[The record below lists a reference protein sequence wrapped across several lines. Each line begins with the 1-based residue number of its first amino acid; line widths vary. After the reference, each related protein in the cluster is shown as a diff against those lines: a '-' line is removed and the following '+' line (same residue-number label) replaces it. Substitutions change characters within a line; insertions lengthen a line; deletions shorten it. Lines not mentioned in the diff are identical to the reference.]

1 MKRNTPAP
9 AVARVD
15 TESVERA
22 AAVRRLIA
30 IAAVTVGTL
39 LAGALSAQAPQSL
52 KASSFSVPQESRFL
66 FGTVTDDMRRPIA
79 GVEITVHDKSGA
91 VRTVRTDPS
100 GAYRMPTVPDALFS
114 FSAYQTGFKPVAR
127 LLREAPGGALD
138 LVLPH
143 VDDQKVELKA
153 EREWRRALELYD
165 RAIEVALPSGVL
177 TPEDFVLGKTSFTGD
192 LLNLLPG
199 YPRAGF
205 RTASNCTQVLLNDFP
220 PKNVSVE
227 QIPVENLKLVMVR
240 NPGQPLPDVWR
251 PFVYSSACTVVA
263 VYTL

>member
-1 MKRNTPAP
+1 MT
-9 AVARVD
+9 
-15 TESVERA
+15 SV
-22 AAVRRLIA
+22 
-30 IAAVTVGTL
+30 
-39 LAGALSAQAPQSL
+39 
-52 KASSFSVPQESRFL
+52 
-66 FGTVTDDMRRPIA
+66 
-79 GVEITVHDKSGA
+79 
-91 VRTVRTDPS
+91 
-100 GAYRMPTVPDALFS
+100 
-114 FSAYQTGFKPVAR
+114 
-127 LLREAPGGALD
+127 APGG
-138 LVLPH
+138 
-143 VDDQKVELKA
+143 
-153 EREWRRALELYD
+153 
-165 RAIEVALPSGVL
+165 SL
-177 TPEDFVLGKTSFTGD
+177 TPEDFVLGKTSFSGD